1 LHQLFVDGNY
11 WQQKRKSKHY
21 NFVQINLLFVV
32 FKFLLVVLQRCTIMM
47 RGSKH
52 KYYVY
57 LRGGRV
63 RKHKLRFQLKIKNFA
78 GMSQLVTPSGLKM
91 EAD

>member
-1 LHQLFVDGNY
+1 
-11 WQQKRKSKHY
+11 
-21 NFVQINLLFVV
+21 
-32 FKFLLVVLQRCTIMM
+32 MM